1 MKHIFK
7 NDLILIYL
15 ITIFYIS
22 SLIFT
27 GLNFDNLINDYIF
40 FPLIFLFSGYSL
52 LAIIYYKDTTKA
64 LLKKIIL
71 LLELS
76 ILLTISMSLI
86 LNYSSWGMELK
97 YLMIIL
103 AFLTLIFS
111 IVAFIGRIMHLRLL
125 NKDNKEL
132 KSLKS
137 KKTPLLKRDSLF
149 ITNDMILIGIF
160 FVVMILIL
168 LSPEKTSLWKILFWI
183 PGSLIVMFIPG
194 YLLMAYLIP
203 KKGEIENIERLALIW
218 GFSLVITSLIGLII
232 NFTSQ
237 GIDITTLIFYLTIFS
252 IILYFIVLIKWRKVA
267 EKDRFNMPKINKILS
282 IIILSSIILGIVTA
296 MQIALT

>member
-111 IVAFIGRIMHLRLL
+111 IMAFIGRIIHFS
-125 NKDNKEL
+125 KDNKEL

-137 KKTPLLKRDSLF
+137 KKKSLLKRDSLF

-160 FVVMILIL
+160 FIVMILVL